1 MDFGLASQL
10 PLSATLGEVGGL
22 GEGLIVL
29 VRWLHALGA
38 VAWVGG
44 SAFFALIV
52 RPAQKVDPD
61 GVGRV
66 IGQFTGPYRELV
78 DASIVTIVVTGLVLM
93 FERLTG
99 DDASVAYFIVLSA
112 KLVVAGWM
120 FYMVWSLRRAGFV
133 PESRSGLTQR
143 ISWLFG
149 YNALLAGGVI
159 VFLLAGF
166 LRAIFETALSV

>member
-1 MDFGLASQL
+1 MLDGFL
-10 PLSATLGEVGGL
+10 PGFLIAVGLGEVGDL
-22 GEGLIVL
+22 GDGLIVL

-44 SAFFALIV
+44 SAFFGLIV
-52 RPAQKVDPD
+52 RPAQRIDPD

-66 IGQFTGPYRELV
+66 IGRFTGPYREMV
-78 DASIVTIVVTGLVLM
+78 DASIIAIVVSGLILM
-93 FERLTG
+93 FDRLTG
-99 DDASVAYFIVLSA
+99 DDATVVYFVVLSV
-112 KLVVAGWM
+112 KLIVAGWM
-120 FYMVWSLRRAGFV
+120 FYMVWSLRRAGFI

-143 ISWLFG
+143 LSWLFG

-166 LRAIFETALSV
+166 LRAIFETAITG